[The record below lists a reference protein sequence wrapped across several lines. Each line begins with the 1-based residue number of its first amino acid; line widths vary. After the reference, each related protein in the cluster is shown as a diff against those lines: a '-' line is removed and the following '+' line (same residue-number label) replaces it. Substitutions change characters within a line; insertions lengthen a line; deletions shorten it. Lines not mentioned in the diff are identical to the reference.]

1 MAERVFS
8 FPSHLAGLA
17 LAGEFEAG
25 DQRGSFPPLTL
36 SASLA
41 AMMSVSL
48 GCRRSATEWAPRV
61 KSSVSHFWRQELQD
75 HGGLLWGA
83 GGKGIPRPS
92 PCPGGFWC
100 PWPCW
105 LPSPRPLSSALRDI
119 SLCVAP
125 CPVFMGTS
133 VVLDSGP
140 ALLRCDLILTR
151 DVSTDPTPNHIAFE
165 VPW

>member
-48 GCRRSATEWAPRV
+48 GCRRSATERGPRV

-75 HGGLLWGA
+75 HGGSFGELGAKAFRARLLALEVSGALGLAGCHRPDLCPQRYMTSPCAWLRVRFLWGH
-83 GGKGIPRPS
+83 
-92 PCPGGFWC
+92 
-100 PWPCW
+100 
-105 LPSPRPLSSALRDI
+105 PLYWTRGPLCYAVTSS
-119 SLCVAP
+119 
-125 CPVFMGTS
+125 
-133 VVLDSGP
+133 
-140 ALLRCDLILTR
+140 
-151 DVSTDPTPNHIAFE
+151 
-165 VPW
+165 